1 MGIMPR
7 FWALIKEVSPRVG
20 AVRGTKGGRGE
31 GVNLRAI
38 CLRIL
43 DLSWRFLTKVR
54 GLHLLH
60 EELVLWRLLKLWI
73 YKICFRAEAQIW
85 VLALDDLGPCPL
97 DDDDLVSTELASGS
111 LDLEARWK

>member
-1 MGIMPR
+1 M
-7 FWALIKEVSPRVG
+7 
-20 AVRGTKGGRGE
+20 
-31 GVNLRAI
+31 
-38 CLRIL
+38 
-43 DLSWRFLTKVR
+43 R

-97 DDDDLVSTELASGS
+97 DDDDLVRIELASGS